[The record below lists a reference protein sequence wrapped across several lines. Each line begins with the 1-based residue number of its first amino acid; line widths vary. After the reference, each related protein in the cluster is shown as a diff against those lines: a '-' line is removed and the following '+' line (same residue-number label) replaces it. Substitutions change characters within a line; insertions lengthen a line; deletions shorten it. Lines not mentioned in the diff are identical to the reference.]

1 MQNREDQE
9 QMSHKKPN
17 NNEKL
22 PTKEELLADI
32 EKLLQ
37 YDEHDK
43 ETINPKLLAYLD
55 IDTLISTKRSLL
67 GRVGILSSADREWLE
82 QFKRYE

>member
-1 MQNREDQE
+1 
-9 QMSHKKPN
+9 MSHKKPN
-17 NNEKL
+17 SQESRYS
-22 PTKEELLADI
+22 KEELLADI

-55 IDTLISTKRSLL
+55 LDTLISTKRSLL
-67 GRVGILSSADREWLE
+67 SRAGTLSDEDREWLQ
-82 QFKRYE
+82 QFKSTSR